1 MFAANDPE
9 PQSEGHNDDIL
20 CELTQ
25 EFSNDELYD
34 PKINPNLTKAINEVW
49 GKKLTPERLKIR
61 LNKHLKPENCD

>member
-1 MFAANDPE
+1 MFAVNDPE
-9 PQSEGHNDDIL
+9 PQSEEHNDDIL